1 MSIPVASFAPTPSA
15 SGPSAS
21 PSGSA
26 TPGQAGS
33 FAAKLEAATN
43 QNNGSARTGAKQQ
56 VNPAR
61 NGGPSA
67 APVPKGGNSEGLTE
81 AGLEAGLN
89 AAAGAAMQQTAAT
102 MVTLPTE
109 ATAGESAVSRLLNQ
123 LTGSATAP
131 STPGSGDSAAGERRL
146 ASAETGPAASQS
158 TRGPA
163 DDALAADHPDRFKP
177 GSNAENR
184 RNVAGHNAAPSIDA
198 RFAAAENG
206 ARQGR
211 RTAEQV
217 LGLAPQPAATATTPP
232 PQSTTAAAI
241 ETVTVQS
248 ASGQTFTISQGTA
261 VLEEATTEESK
272 PGAAVPMESQRLD
285 INGNYIRSRLPSKP
299 ENNNSQDSGGRFQE
313 AMSQSR
319 HQEAAANNNQNGPT
333 QATFEQQATHSQQ
346 TVFGQETQPLVFSQ
360 QQNPTPP
367 LAVNSPV
374 APASAYHLPSGL
386 VVPDGA
392 VVDQVIAHFS
402 VNRRLETGTVNLKL
416 HPQELGEL
424 RMEIKVEQDNI
435 KAHIIAQNPQAQEMI
450 DRHLPRLR
458 EALAQQGLHLQQV
471 EVTVATH
478 DHTGREQMQDNRS
491 WQQGKP
497 VPQRP
502 GIEQPV
508 FSLEPD
514 EADGGG
520 QAAATTLSVH
530 A

>member
-1 MSIPVASFAPTPSA
+1 MNV
-15 SGPSAS
+15 
-21 PSGSA
+21 
-26 TPGQAGS
+26 
-33 FAAKLEAATN
+33 
-43 QNNGSARTGAKQQ
+43 TGH
-56 VNPAR
+56 
-61 NGGPSA
+61 
-67 APVPKGGNSEGLTE
+67 T
-81 AGLEAGLN
+81 
-89 AAAGAAMQQTAAT
+89 T
-102 MVTLPTE
+102 
-109 ATAGESAVSRLLNQ
+109 
-123 LTGSATAP
+123 
-131 STPGSGDSAAGERRL
+131 D
-146 ASAETGPAASQS
+146 
-158 TRGPA
+158 
-163 DDALAADHPDRFKP
+163 
-177 GSNAENR
+177 
-184 RNVAGHNAAPSIDA
+184 PSIDA
-198 RFAAAENG
+198 RFIAAENG
-206 ARQGR
+206 ARQGH

-217 LGLAPQPAATATTPP
+217 LGLAPQPAGTATTPL

-248 ASGQTFTISQGTA
+248 ASGQTFSVAQGTA
-261 VLEEATTEESK
+261 VLEEPAVQESK
-272 PGAAVPMESQRLD
+272 SGAAVPTESQRVD

-299 ENNNSQDSGGRFQE
+299 ESNNSQDSGGRFQE
-313 AMSQSR
+313 AMSQTR
-319 HQEAAANNNQNGPT
+319 HRETAATNNQSSPM
-333 QATFEQQATHSQQ
+333 QATFEQQTTHSQQ
-346 TVFGQETQPLVFSQ
+346 TVFGQETQPLVFSHQ
-360 QQNPTPP
+360 QSPTQP
-367 LAVNSPV
+367 LTVNSPT
-374 APASAYHLPSGL
+374 APSTAYHLPSGL
-386 VVPDGA
+386 VVPEGA

-435 KAHIIAQNPQAQEMI
+435 KAHIITQNPQAQEMI

-478 DHTGREQMQDNRS
+478 DHTGREQMQDHRS

-514 EADGGG
+514 ETSGDG